1 MAILT
6 FPAALLKAR
15 SFRLDLVGSVISGGI
30 TQSGQQQVVNAT
42 GGGLWALQMD
52 FNRFSRPEQ
61 LDAWRRIQYGSLGGV
76 VEVNVSVCDLRQA
89 PYGVP
94 HSDFTPFSDGTM
106 YFSPLI
112 SASLVT
118 NAPLRATSARINVV
132 SGREPLGYF
141 SLPYGEG
148 RHELH
153 FILSAVANGENWDV
167 TFVPPLRAAHT
178 ADEDVTFG
186 HPLCTMRLA
195 QQDSMSMA
203 TEGGR
208 FGTGQAAFVEAI
220 PSTGWVPPD
229 PSCETTPFDFAAYL
243 DGLVT

>member
-6 FPAALLKAR
+6 FPVALLKAR
-15 SFRLDLVGSVISGGI
+15 SFRLDIVGAVISGGV

-42 GGGLWALQMD
+42 GGGLWSLQME
-52 FNRFSRPEQ
+52 FNRFTRPEQ
-61 LDAWRRIQYGSLGGV
+61 LDGWRRIQYGSLGGV

-94 HSDFTPFSDGTM
+94 HSDMTPFSDGTL
-106 YFSPLI
+106 YFSPDIVATLE
-112 SASLVT
+112 A
-118 NAPLRATSARINVV
+118 NAALRATTARINVA

-141 SLPYGEG
+141 SLAYGDG

-153 FILSAVANGENWDV
+153 FILSAVANGDDWDV

-178 ADEDVTFG
+178 AGEAITFG

-203 TEGGR
+203 TEMGR
-208 FGTGQAAFVEAI
+208 FGTGQAAFIEAL
-220 PSTGWVPPD
+220 
-229 PSCETTPFDFAAYL
+229 A
-243 DGLVT
+243 